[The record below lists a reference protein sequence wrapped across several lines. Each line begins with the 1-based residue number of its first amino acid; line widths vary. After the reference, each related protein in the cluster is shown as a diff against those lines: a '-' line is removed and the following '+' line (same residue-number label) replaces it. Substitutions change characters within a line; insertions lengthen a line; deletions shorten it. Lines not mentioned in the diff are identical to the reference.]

1 LQLHGR
7 AGVLLV
13 PDRDQRGL
21 EPSAHGAEPVDP
33 GMASG
38 AKGNQESALMDP
50 GTAMMDGEL
59 TLRPAPLTPSA
70 VAVENRLAAAGKA
83 PAGMRLFRIAMPAQA
98 GAKQLEAAAGA
109 EKPGLPALPAR
120 MAGRERGRV
129 QGRTCLG
136 ESPQGA

>member
-1 LQLHGR
+1 MPH
-7 AGVLLV
+7 
-13 PDRDQRGL
+13 RDQRGL
-21 EPSAHGAEPVDP
+21 EPAAHGAEPVDA

-59 TLRPAPLTPSA
+59 TLRPAPLTPSV

-83 PAGMRLFRIAMPAQA
+83 PAGMRLSRIAMPAQA
-98 GAKQLEAAAGA
+98 GAKQLAAAAGA
-109 EKPGLPALPAR
+109 EKPGLPALPQR

-129 QGRTCLG
+129 
-136 ESPQGA
+136 

>member
-1 LQLHGR
+1 M
-7 AGVLLV
+7 

-21 EPSAHGAEPVDP
+21 EPAAHGAEPVDP
-33 GMASG
+33 GMARG

-59 TLRPAPLTPSA
+59 TLRPAPLTPSV

-83 PAGMRLFRIAMPAQA
+83 PAGMRLSRIAGATQA
-98 GAKQLEAAAGA
+98 RTQEACLPAGA

-120 MAGRERGRV
+120 MAGRERGR
-129 QGRTCLG
+129 G
-136 ESPQGA
+136 